1 MLTIKTIVY
10 CRETFSFRV
19 DVPCQTKTGSNYPS
33 NPLPRKIRLS
43 NRYDN
48 QTKVTVCLKAAST
61 ASVEDVSTCRKG
73 VLVRHYNDVSGL
85 PEQPSIPKINVRN
98 IPQPIED
105 VSFWESIVR
114 YGNWNLNINILCIVI
129 FNVYII

>member
-1 MLTIKTIVY
+1 MFVIYKENPIVGF
-10 CRETFSFRV
+10 RETFSFQL
-19 DVPCQTKTGSNYPS
+19 DVPCQTKTRTNHPS

-48 QTKVTVCLKAAST
+48 QTKVTVCLKPAS
-61 ASVEDVSTCRKG
+61 AGSVEDVSTCRKG
-73 VLVRHYNDVSGL
+73 VLVRHFNDVTGL
-85 PEQPSIPKINVRN
+85 PEQPSIPKINVLK

-114 YGNWNLNINILCIVI
+114 
-129 FNVYII
+129 